1 MNKKGPNFT
10 HIQSLTSRARA
21 TQRLNEICQAI
32 VDNLDVVTPN
42 RKYYLHVINT
52 LIRRAEAGE
61 TRCEYDNIAW
71 MSTNATLYS
80 DEHIHVTVKS
90 LLQWEGFSIEETRDN
105 KIIVSWD

>member
-10 HIQSLTSRARA
+10 HIQSLTSRAQAAR
-21 TQRLNEICQAI
+21 RLNEICQAI
-32 VDNLDVVTPN
+32 VDNLNGITPN
-42 RKYYLHVINT
+42 RKYYLLVINA

-61 TRCEYDNIAW
+61 TRCEYDNVTW
-71 MSTNATLYS
+71 MSVNATLYS
-80 DEHIHVTVKS
+80 NESIHVTVKS